1 MAVENG
7 PPPWRGTRVSAGGRL
22 LARALVTAALTF
34 VLTACSSYRSG
45 GPAAWVCL
53 TVRID
58 YGGADVFDD
67 MTVAKMIDL
76 ATGQVLYVSRDF
88 AITYDHDGAR
98 GIYQDVRDCLPMAS
112 TGTKKLIAFYRP
124 GVTEPWPECS
134 GSANVS
140 SSRCMPAPGDIVAET
155 YVDIE
160 EGSDLVVNMK
170 MGESE

>member
-1 MAVENG
+1 MVKSRSKALGLLVF
-7 PPPWRGTRVSAGGRL
+7 GGL
-22 LARALVTAALTF
+22 LTF

-76 ATGQVLYVSRDF
+76 ATGQVLYATQAAALS
-88 AITYDHDGAR
+88 YDHDGAR
-98 GIYQDVRDCLPMAS
+98 GIYQDFNVCLPMAS

-124 GVTEPWPECS
+124 GVTEVRPECEGVGDLYS
-134 GSANVS
+134 N
-140 SSRCMPAPGDIVAET
+140 RCMPGPGDIVAET
-155 YVDIE
+155 LVDIE
-160 EGSDLVVNMK
+160 DGADLVVNMK